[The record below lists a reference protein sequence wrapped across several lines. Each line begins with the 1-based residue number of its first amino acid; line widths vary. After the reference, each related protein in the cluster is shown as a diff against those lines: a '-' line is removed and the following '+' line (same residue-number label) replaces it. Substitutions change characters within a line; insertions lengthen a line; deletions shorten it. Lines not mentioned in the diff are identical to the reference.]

1 MRGSGEKILDC
12 VGVFLASY
20 DVAVVTFF
28 VFANY
33 FQLYWMGLV
42 YCFIWCYMLFISLC
56 VELWKRTNLGL
67 SFLRTDK
74 NDVKKGL
81 SGQIMADFSP
91 QVCVCVRWRSK
102 GICLYISFSF
112 PFPVLCLCFK
122 VITLVFPQF
131 GGKTLFH
138 YIIYSTE
145 IGKASVVNCWSKT
158 PEKGG

>member
-33 FQLYWMGLV
+33 FQLYRMGLV

-81 SGQIMADFSP
+81 SSQIMADFSP
-91 QVCVCVRWRSK
+91 QVCVCVCVK
-102 GICLYISFSF
+102 GGVVRAYVSTSHSHFLF
-112 PFPVLCLCFK
+112 LCFVSVLK
-122 VITLVFPQF
+122 LSH
-131 GGKTLFH
+131 LFFLSLGAKLYFIVLFILQRLGRH
-138 YIIYSTE
+138 L
-145 IGKASVVNCWSKT
+145 
-158 PEKGG
+158 